1 MHARGIQRPLL
12 LLALLLLRLLALR
25 RARLRR
31 ATPRLHERHARQKHR
46 LPTLQHNG
54 LAAATLKAT
63 GGLLQRRRAGLACGN
78 GHQLHARRHLQVK
91 RTGRLRYWSWQTGR
105 TGRGADQTVYQG
117 KMAGCLRQH

>member
-12 LLALLLLRLLALR
+12 LLALLLLRRLALRLR

-31 ATPRLHERHARQKHR
+31 PTARLHERHARQKHR

-91 RTGRLRYWSWQTGR
+91 RTGRLPLLVL
-105 TGRGADQTVYQG
+105 ADW
-117 KMAGCLRQH
+117 KDW